1 MTNEREAPVD
11 RSISRRTI
19 IRNAA
24 AVGAA
29 AWTAPVIVDSL
40 ASPAAA
46 GSATGCYRVEFVRST
61 SSGCGTFARN
71 SPAGNGAGCFNPST
85 WNNLPDYP
93 GTVSLTPSL
102 PPGGPCLYTLEISGS
117 SGCVIDSRSTA
128 RQDMANKCSPG
139 TLADGCHTMFFSPG
153 FTPDRFKILIGCGG
167 TVCTG
172 GAPCPPSP

>member
-1 MTNEREAPVD
+1 MTDEREADVT
-11 RSISRRTI
+11 RNISRRTM

-29 AWTAPVIVDSL
+29 AWTAPVIVDSI

-46 GSATGCYRVEFVRST
+46 ASLKGCYRVEFVRST

-71 SPAGNGAGCFNPST
+71 SPPANGSGCFNPSL

-93 GTVSLTPSL
+93 GTVSLEPSL
-102 PPGGPCLYTLEISGS
+102 PEGGPCLYTLQISPS

-128 RQDMANKCSPG
+128 RQDMANNCSQG
-139 TLADGCHTMFFSPG
+139 TLATGCHTMFFSPG
-153 FTPDRFKILIGCGG
+153 FLPDRFKILISCGG
-167 TVCTG
+167 QLCSG
-172 GAPCPPSP
+172 GAACT